1 MITTT
6 TTTAPSLDEYKS
18 FHGMLCKPRTA
29 KRCIESF
36 NNGVALFADQK
47 EYEYD
52 DDDDDIN
59 LNHLSNFDFNNTTA
73 ELGSGLPFNIWTYY
87 LLVVLSLTGLSS
99 ILRITQCLKAVEY
112 NLNFDDDNQQA
123 ALRLVFR
130 KGDDKHIE
138 STEIKNEKNKLRIP
152 QNAIDYVINRSISLG
167 PLIDTTTTKKTSLTF
182 SSSSLSEQ
190 HKRKQ
195 STNDNDNGNG
205 KDNENE
211 QTSIQL
217 IRCFE
222 YDFGWGALSVMM
234 LHFKCQPNGRIHLV
248 EVFKT
253 DTLLGY
259 ILEKNPLKLL
269 YYIKSILRNQN
280 QRQKQQ

>member
-1 MITTT
+1 MITTAT
-6 TTTAPSLDEYKS
+6 TPTAPSLDEYKS
-18 FHGMLCKPRTA
+18 FHGMLCKPKTA

-47 EYEYD
+47 EYYGNGN
-52 DDDDDIN
+52 DDDDINN
-59 LNHLSNFDFNNTTA
+59 LNHLSNFDFNNNTA
-73 ELGSGLPFNIWTYY
+73 EVGSGLPFNIWTYY

-167 PLIDTTTTKKTSLTF
+167 PLIDTTMTMTTKKSSPF

-195 STNDNDNGNG
+195 STSDIDNGNG
-205 KDNENE
+205 KDNEDE
-211 QTSIQL
+211 QTSIPVS
-217 IRCFE
+217 
-222 YDFGWGALSVMM
+222 YT
-234 LHFKCQPNGRIHLV
+234 HL
-248 EVFKT
+248 
-253 DTLLGY
+253 TLPTTGDG
-259 ILEKNPLKLL
+259 
-269 YYIKSILRNQN
+269 
-280 QRQKQQ
+280 

>member
-1 MITTT
+1 MISTA
-6 TTTAPSLDEYKS
+6 TTTAPSLDEYTS

-47 EYEYD
+47 EYYGNGND
-52 DDDDDIN
+52 DDDNDET
-59 LNHLSNFDFNNTTA
+59 NHLNLSKFDFNNNTV
-73 ELGSGLPFNIWTYY
+73 EVGSGLPFNIWTYY

-112 NLNFDDDNQQA
+112 NLNLDDNNQQA
-123 ALRLVFR
+123 ALRFVFR

-167 PLIDTTTTKKTSLTF
+167 PLIETTTTEKKSSTF

-195 STNDNDNGNG
+195 STSDIDNGNG
-205 KDNENE
+205 KDNEDE

-222 YDFGWGALSVMM
+222 YDFGWGALSVMSKLRYVA
-234 LHFKCQPNGRIHLV
+234 LHYV
-248 EVFKT
+248 
-253 DTLLGY
+253 
-259 ILEKNPLKLL
+259 
-269 YYIKSILRNQN
+269 SII
-280 QRQKQQ
+280 